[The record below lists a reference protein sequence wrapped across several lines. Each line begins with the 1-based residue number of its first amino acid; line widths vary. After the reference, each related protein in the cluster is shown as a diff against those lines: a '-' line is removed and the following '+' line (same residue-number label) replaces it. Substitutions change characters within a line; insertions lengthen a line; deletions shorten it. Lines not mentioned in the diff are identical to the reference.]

1 MTVKQYYSRLFSL
14 LQTFLFLY
22 IVVPK
27 YLNFSIGFF
36 SVSADR
42 PILFLLMIF
51 WLYGIFNFKI
61 VRQVL
66 KSRIKRNKI
75 FVTLFSLFI
84 FFNFVSVFFSQ
95 DFSDSIKRFI
105 NFFIY
110 SASSFFIILSIP
122 LNKKVL
128 KKIALLF
135 LVASAFICLYGVLEV
150 FLGENIFVGLLKG
163 SDLTAYQESNI
174 SYRFRG
180 GARRIQASFTNPVV
194 FGQFIVLMVPMLM
207 YFKKFANGYNR
218 YFKLVIAVLIILT
231 YFVKS
236 RASILILFMS
246 LVYGLYYFLFLS
258 KSNLSLK
265 VMLFFGLCGLI
276 PVGLYNLD
284 LNSIFVIFGGLD
296 FSSDDNRE
304 TQLLMAI
311 PIIANSIWTGVGFGS
326 GASTL
331 GYGSN
336 AGVGTIDNYFLT
348 VILDAGV
355 LAFLSFSLL
364 VIKCYKLYFSV
375 HYFNKFMIVGLLF
388 FTINLLTVSVV
399 GVHPLFY
406 FLLAL
411 LLNLETK

>member
-1 MTVKQYYSRLFSL
+1 M
-14 LQTFLFLY
+14 QTFLFLY

-27 YLNFSIGFF
+27 YLTYSVGFF

-42 PILFLLMIF
+42 PILFLLVIF
-51 WLYGIFNFKI
+51 WLFGIFNFKT

-66 KSRIKRNKI
+66 KSRIKRNKS

-95 DFSDSIKRFI
+95 DFGNSLKRFT

-110 SASSFFIILSIP
+110 STSSFFVILSIP

-128 KKIALLF
+128 KKLALLF

-150 FLGENIFVGLLKG
+150 FLGENIFAGFLKG
-163 SDLTAYQESNI
+163 YDLTEYQELNI
-174 SYRFRG
+174 QNKMR
-180 GARRIQASFTNPVV
+180 ADDRRIQASFTNPVV
-194 FGQFIVLMVPMLM
+194 FGQYIVLMVPILM
-207 YFKKFANGYNR
+207 YFKKFTYGYNR

-231 YFVKS
+231 YFTKS
-236 RASILILFMS
+236 RASLLILFMS
-246 LVYGLYYFLFLS
+246 IVYGLYYFLFLS

-265 VMLFFGLCGLI
+265 VMLFFCLCFII
-276 PVGLYNLD
+276 PVGFYNVD
-284 LNSIFVIFGGLD
+284 FNSIYDVFGGLD
-296 FSSDDNRE
+296 FSSDENRE
-304 TQLLMAI
+304 KQLLMAI
-311 PIIANSIWTGVGFGS
+311 PIIANSIWTGVGFGM

-331 GYGSN
+331 GYGATS
-336 AGVGTIDNYFLT
+336 VFDGTIDNYFLSI
-348 VILDAGV
+348 ILDAGV

-364 VIKCYKLYFSV
+364 VIKCFKLYFSV

-388 FTINLLTVSVV
+388 FIMNLLTVSVL
-399 GVHPLFY
+399 GLHPLFY

-411 LLNLETK
+411 LLNLKTK